1 MPGSWLLFP
10 HDLGARHLLLQLRGC
25 IFTTFPR
32 RLSCSGGATTLRPS
46 QSRRSYD
53 PRVGNLG
60 PREGGGDWFEA
71 ALVTPPSEAAGGLSF
86 PVLGAEDAG
95 AQRLLAGGAAS
106 RRGASTA
113 ARNPDQR

>member
-1 MPGSWLLFP
+1 M
-10 HDLGARHLLLQLRGC
+10 
-25 IFTTFPR
+25 
-32 RLSCSGGATTLRPS
+32 
-46 QSRRSYD
+46 
-53 PRVGNLG
+53 
-60 PREGGGDWFEA
+60 
-71 ALVTPPSEAAGGLSF
+71 TPPSEAAGGLSF